1 MEYLVDGYNVIKSS
15 DLFNANNLEA
25 SRNKL
30 IDFIIKYHPQGK
42 NPITVVF
49 DCKSKNPYEC
59 DGASKILIKGIK
71 TIFSEGQK
79 TADDVIVEYI
89 ENSEKPYNI
98 VIVSN
103 DKGIY
108 RRIGG
113 KGTKKMSVDAFI
125 SIKYKNESCRKNT
138 LTESRQIDGDYSEI
152 SRELSDLWIKKR

>member
-1 MEYLVDGYNVIKSS
+1 MEYLVDGYNVIKYS
-15 DLFNANNLEA
+15 DLFNANNLES

-30 IDFIIKYHPQGK
+30 IDFIIKYHPHGK

-49 DCKSKNPYEC
+49 DCKSKNPYEY
-59 DGASKILIKGIK
+59 DGASKTLIKGIQ

-98 VIVSN
+98 VVVSN

-113 KGTKKMSVDAFI
+113 NGTKKMSVDAFI
-125 SIKYKNESCRKNT
+125 HIKYKNEACRKNFSNENNKT
-138 LTESRQIDGDYSEI
+138 NDDYSEI
-152 SRELSDLWIKKR
+152 SKELSDLWIKKR